1 VSAEPATE
9 RGPLAERPS
18 PAPATLL
25 GMRGWPVGL
34 ALWLLVLA
42 GVELAAF
49 LLVWRFFVQSEHG
62 QLLDTVA
69 LTANSIGQARVE
81 NLVGT
86 ILNTLS
92 AVSLALA
99 TAVVGFIALIR
110 RRFAVALGAI
120 LLIVGANVTTQL
132 AKYVIDR
139 PDLGV
144 DPQRATA
151 GNSLPS
157 GHTTIAASVVVA
169 LLLVLPGRVRGAGGI
184 LGVVFVSA
192 AGVATLSAGW
202 HRPSD
207 AIAAVLVV
215 GAWACAASLFIITAQ
230 RRHGDVVYGQPH
242 RLAVGML
249 VLAGIGLLAGAAI
262 ALELTNQVLSTPAE
276 ELSRHRLLAA
286 YAGGAMGI
294 AGTASLVLASVLATV
309 HRVVPEMVP
318 VPADELAEP
327 AARR

>member
-1 VSAEPATE
+1 
-9 RGPLAERPS
+9 
-18 PAPATLL
+18 
-25 GMRGWPVGL
+25 MRGWPIGL

-42 GVELAAF
+42 GAELAAF
-49 LLVWRFFVQSEHG
+49 IVVWRFFVKSEHG

-69 LTANSIGQARVE
+69 LTANSIGQARIE
-81 NLVGT
+81 DLVGT

-92 AVSLALA
+92 AVSLAIA

-120 LLIVGANVTTQL
+120 LLIVGANVTTQI

-144 DPQRATA
+144 DPQRAAA

-157 GHTTIAASVVVA
+157 GHTTIAASVAVA
-169 LLLVLPGRVRGAGGI
+169 LLLVLPGRVRGAVGV
-184 LGVVFVSA
+184 LGALFVSV

-215 GAWACAASLFIITAQ
+215 GAWTCAASLFIITVQ

-242 RLAVGML
+242 RLAVGVL

-286 YAGGAMGI
+286 YTGAAMGI
-294 AGTASLVLASVLATV
+294 GGTASLVLASVLATV
-309 HRVVPEMVP
+309 HRVVPDMVP
-318 VPADELAEP
+318 IAADELAEP
-327 AARR
+327 AARRG

>member
-1 VSAEPATE
+1 MTEQRTE
-9 RGPLAERPS
+9 RLS
-18 PAPATLL
+18 SAPVTLL
-25 GMRGWPVGL
+25 GMRGWPIGL

-42 GVELAAF
+42 GAELTAF
-49 LLVWRFFVQSEHG
+49 LWVWRFFVQSEHG

-69 LTANSIGQARVE
+69 LTANQIGQARLE
-81 NLVGT
+81 NLVST

-92 AVSLALA
+92 AVSLAIA

-110 RRFAVALGAI
+110 RRVAVAVGAI
-120 LLIVGANVTTQL
+120 LLIVGANVTTQI

-144 DPQRATA
+144 DPQRAAA

-157 GHTTIAASVVVA
+157 GHTTIAASVAVA
-169 LLLVLPGRVRGAGGI
+169 LLLVLPGRIRGAVAV
-184 LGVVFVSA
+184 LGAVFVSA
-192 AGVATLSAGW
+192 AGTATLSAGW

-207 AIAAVLVV
+207 AVAALLVV
-215 GAWACAASLFIITAQ
+215 GAWACAASLFIVVTQ

-242 RLAVGML
+242 RLTMGML

-262 ALELTNQVLSTPAE
+262 ALELTNQVLGTPAA

-286 YAGGAMGI
+286 YAGAAMGI
-294 AGTASLVLASVLATV
+294 AGTASVILALILASV
-309 HRVVPEMVP
+309 HRVVPEVVP
-318 VPADELAEP
+318 VSAPELTGHAV
-327 AARR
+327 RR